1 MRTNTDGSFTPWPL
15 RIFRPWIV
23 ATVGGGAF
31 GVLLLALSPQ
41 PLAEENGYAE
51 FAPRAAV
58 YDAPSTAGLVPDP
71 FAPAP
76 SLSAPGAARG
86 AAAPPGM
93 RGAVRPAPPP
103 PAGAGGA
110 PAPGPR
116 RRRARQPTVARQ
128 STKTS
133 NCAQNTRSSMTSG
146 YTEA

>member
-76 SLSAPGAARG
+76 SLSAPRADPVDAS
-86 AAAPPGM
+86 
-93 RGAVRPAPPP
+93 
-103 PAGAGGA
+103 
-110 PAPGPR
+110 APGLQGDVLP
-116 RRRARQPTVARQ
+116 AAL
-128 STKTS
+128 S
-133 NCAQNTRSSMTSG
+133 TSG
-146 YTEA
+146 AR